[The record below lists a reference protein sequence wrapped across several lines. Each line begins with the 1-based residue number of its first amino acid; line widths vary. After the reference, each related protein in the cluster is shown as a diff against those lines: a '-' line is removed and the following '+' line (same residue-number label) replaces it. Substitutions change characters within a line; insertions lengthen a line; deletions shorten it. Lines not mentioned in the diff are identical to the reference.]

1 MYRRIGKRLLDLAL
15 TIPALLAL
23 APVMVVIAWLVR
35 LKLGSPMLFRH
46 KRPGMHGRPFVLLK
60 FRTMTDAR
68 GANGELLPDHQ
79 RRDRFGQMLRRT
91 SMDELPELINVL
103 KGDMSLVGPRPLL
116 LSYLDRYTPEQMRR
130 HEMLPGIT
138 GLAQVSGRNNLSWE
152 EKFALDVWYVDNQSV
167 WLDFRIL
174 AMTVRTV
181 LGGEG
186 VSAPSYVSAPEF
198 MGTAKA
204 PSNPPASRRTDS

>member
-1 MYRRIGKRLLDLAL
+1 
-15 TIPALLAL
+15 
-23 APVMVVIAWLVR
+23 
-35 LKLGSPMLFRH
+35 GSPMLFRH

-130 HEMLPGIT
+130 HEL
-138 GLAQVSGRNNLSWE
+138 
-152 EKFALDVWYVDNQSV
+152 
-167 WLDFRIL
+167 
-174 AMTVRTV
+174 
-181 LGGEG
+181 
-186 VSAPSYVSAPEF
+186 
-198 MGTAKA
+198 
-204 PSNPPASRRTDS
+204 PPASCGLAPVRGRKNLSS